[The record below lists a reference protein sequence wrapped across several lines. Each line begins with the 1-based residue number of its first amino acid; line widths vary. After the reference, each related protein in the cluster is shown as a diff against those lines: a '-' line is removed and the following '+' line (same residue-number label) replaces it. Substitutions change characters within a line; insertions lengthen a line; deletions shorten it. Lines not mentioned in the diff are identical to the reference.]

1 MKIISKFLFLFL
13 LIFTLAGCGSFFG
26 SEEAVGIASVITEDL
41 EDGSIKLIINYT
53 DEELEPLEVILP
65 RGEEG
70 AKGNGIKEIKT
81 ESGDEVTKV
90 IVTYTDTSMPALEFD
105 VPHGSEIEAILV
117 VDKDDFEIKTDENGN
132 EYRVDAE
139 GKNIEE
145 EGKFFE
151 GTKYL
156 KVIYTET
163 ESPESEVKK
172 SSKFE
177 LPQGQKG
184 LDGNGIEYVK
194 AGKLLEDGTIEE
206 GSLNEDGSI
215 DIQFKYT
222 QVEEAQTI
230 KVPANK
236 GIYDIKG
243 DDTGL
248 EYVIYI
254 TYTTKDENGEY
265 EQAKPIRFAKPI
277 FTQWLKGTKT
287 DKYVG
292 NIGDYFY
299 DEDDNQIYMKKPLED
314 DPVGYWDLIVDFGK
328 DSADCIITFN
338 ANGGYI
344 LSGENRELKTAELVS
359 YYEYLVNKY
368 PIISIEDPVDE
379 NDWLGFKLITEVLGD
394 NVQLVGDDLFVTNKK
409 CLQKGIDNHCG
420 NAILIKINQIGT
432 ITETLETINLAK
444 ENGYKTIISHRSGE
458 TEDTT
463 IADLA
468 VGLALGQIK
477 TGSMSRSERVAKY
490 NQLMRI
496 EEEIQ

>member
-105 VPHGSEIEAILV
+105 VPHGSEIDAILV

-172 SSKFE
+172 SSKFK

-222 QVEEAQTI
+222 QVEETQTI

-236 GIYDIKG
+236 GIKNIEGVNNGNQYQ
-243 DDTGL
+243 L
-248 EYVIYI
+248 NI
-254 TYTTKDENGEY
+254 TYTTIDPETGDY
-265 EQAKPIRFAKPI
+265 EKAEPIIFFKPII
-277 FTQWLKGTKT
+277 TQWLYGNE
-287 DKYVG
+287 DGSQSDGGPGKYLG
-292 NIGDYFY
+292 NVGDYYYDMFY
-299 DEDDNQIYMKKPLED
+299 NTIWFKVATDNNPDGEWKKIATLGTENQTCN
-314 DPVGYWDLIVDFGK
+314 VV
-328 DSADCIITFN
+328 FN
-338 ANGGYI
+338 ANGGMFV
-344 LSGENRELKTAELVS
+344 LGENADQMKTVITYTVSMNSYFYGSTLTIPTPIHPDGLVFEGWYTS
-359 YYEYLVNKY
+359 QSVGPTTGKFTDLTVVNT
-368 PIISIEDPVDE
+368 D
-379 NDWLGFKLITEVLGD
+379 ITLY
-394 NVQLVGDDLFVTNKK
+394 
-409 CLQKGIDNHCG
+409 
-420 NAILIKINQIGT
+420 
-432 ITETLETINLAK
+432 AK
-444 ENGYKTIISHRSGE
+444 WQEK
-458 TEDTT
+458 
-463 IADLA
+463 
-468 VGLALGQIK
+468 
-477 TGSMSRSERVAKY
+477 
-490 NQLMRI
+490 
-496 EEEIQ
+496 

>member
-177 LPQGQKG
+177 LPKG
-184 LDGNGIEYVK
+184 EKGDEGNGIEYVK
-194 AGKLLEDGTIEE
+194 AGKLLEDGSIEE
-206 GSLNEDGSI
+206 DLLNEDGSI
-215 DIQFKYT
+215 TLKIKYT
-222 QVEEAQTI
+222 QSDEPQIINIPPNRGISSIEQVDTIDLYGLKIYYTTFDESGLQESVEYTWNKPTLWLSGDTPPSDI
-230 KVPANK
+230 KHGKPGDYYYDTSANK
-236 GIYDIKG
+236 IYFK
-243 DDTGL
+243 
-248 EYVIYI
+248 
-254 TYTTKDENGEY
+254 
-265 EQAKPIRFAKPI
+265 
-277 FTQWLKGTKT
+277 KT
-287 DKYVG
+287 AEG
-292 NIGDYFY
+292 NPF
-299 DEDDNQIYMKKPLED
+299 
-314 DPVGYWDLIVDFGK
+314 GYWDDIVDFGTNDK
-328 DSADCIITFN
+328 PCNIEFN
-338 ANGGYI
+338 ANGGVFKEI
-344 LSGENRELKTAELVS
+344 IGSDIKESSIKT
-359 YYEYLVNKY
+359 
-368 PIISIEDPVDE
+368 IS
-379 NDWLGFKLITEVLGD
+379 
-394 NVQLVGDDLFVTNKK
+394 
-409 CLQKGIDNHCG
+409 LQKGEYFYG
-420 NAILIKINQIGT
+420 N
-432 ITETLETINLAK
+432 
-444 ENGYKTIISHRSGE
+444 ENGKKIPIPTRDGYTFIGWYTSPELLDPTIGKF
-458 TEDTT
+458 TDLT
-463 IADLA
+463 IVNGDI
-468 VGLALGQIK
+468 ALYAIWQENK
-477 TGSMSRSERVAKY
+477 
-490 NQLMRI
+490 
-496 EEEIQ
+496 

>member
-65 RGEEG
+65 KGEEG

-172 SSKFE
+172 SSKFK

-184 LDGNGIEYVK
+184 QEGNGIESIK
-194 AGKLLEDGTIEE
+194 AGKLLEDGTIED
-206 GSLNEDGSI
+206 GALNEDGSI
-215 DIQFKYT
+215 SLKIKYT
-222 QVEEAQTI
+222 LLEEPQI
-230 KVPANK
+230 INIPPNK
-236 GIYDIKG
+236 GIKEIKKI
-243 DDTGL
+243 DTETSYGL
-248 EYVIYI
+248 EIV
-254 TYTTKDENGEY
+254 YTTLNSDGKNESQKY
-265 EQAKPIRFAKPI
+265 EFAKPRI
-277 FTQWLKGTKT
+277 TEWLYGQRDPDDYFDGK
-287 DKYVG
+287 
-292 NIGDYFY
+292 IGDYWY
-299 DEDDNQIYMKKPLED
+299 NTTKKSLWFKRESVN
-314 DPVGYWDLIVDFGK
+314 DPNGFGYWELIVNLGK
-328 DSADCIITFN
+328 DEQQCLITFN
-338 ANGGYI
+338 ANGGSI
-344 LSGENRELKTAELVS
+344 VFGADGEDVRETLT
-359 YYEYLVNKY
+359 Y
-368 PIISIEDPVDE
+368 
-379 NDWLGFKLITEVLGD
+379 KLIYGES
-394 NVQLVGDDLFVTNKK
+394 F
-409 CLQKGIDNHCG
+409 
-420 NAILIKINQIGT
+420 
-432 ITETLETINLAK
+432 
-444 ENGYKTIISHRSGE
+444 YSHGFQMPIPNPPS
-458 TEDTT
+458 
-463 IADLA
+463 ADLVF
-468 VGLALGQIK
+468 VGWYTSETVNPT
-477 TGSMSRSERVAKY
+477 TGKFTDLTIVNTNITLYAIWQEK
-490 NQLMRI
+490 
-496 EEEIQ
+496 